1 MNSFLLA
8 TLLVAGSHE
17 AMNDVTATLG
27 GKWLIVYAE
36 EGGRRN
42 NAWEQQ
48 QATVDGSKLS
58 YEVGGKQQ
66 TLELKFGSRQTLTA
80 TEGGEAKTSWSGVY
94 VASQDYFIISVN
106 KGAAGE
112 AKADETKPKSSSSAE
127 FIIILRRQR

>member
-1 MNSFLLA
+1 MNTFLLA
-8 TLLVAGSHE
+8 TLLVAGSPE
-17 AMNDVTATLG
+17 AGNDVTPKVG

-66 TLELKFGSRQTLTA
+66 TLELKFGPGQTLSA
-80 TEGGEAKTSWSGVY
+80 TEGGEGKTGWSGVY
-94 VASQDYFIISVN
+94 VHSQDYFVISVN
-106 KGAAGE
+106 KAAAGE
-112 AKADETKPKSSSSAE
+112 AKADDTKPKDSSSAE
-127 FIIILRRQR
+127 FILILRRQR